1 MFSSLLLFRLASK
14 AELLTWCH
22 TCIAVLIV
30 YWYKWGISEYH
41 WSHTSALDQITK
53 NKVLN
58 SDAERWC
65 ETGQLLED
73 KKSYVGLKL
82 QCVNH
87 SGIVYFQSFL
97 YGGKINMS
105 KKEKELTHILL
116 ACTWD
121 NKEWRQRNRRRESQP
136 AFYSSGPIP
145 MVWEAGSLWL
155 WSSLS
160 ELYVCLH
167 NVKPRQRF

>member
-87 SGIVYFQSFL
+87 SGIVYFRSFL
-97 YGGKINMS
+97 YGGKISMS

-121 NKEWRQRNRRRESQP
+121 NKEWRQRNKKKKGITACILLIRAHP
-136 AFYSSGPIP
+136 HG
-145 MVWEAGSLWL
+145 VGSWL
-155 WSSLS
+155 LVALIFIKWT
-160 ELYVCLH
+160 VCM
-167 NVKPRQRF
+167 FT